1 MRRMDSDGDG
11 KLTVQEFKVALK
23 RLHFKDEKQW
33 SLKMIR
39 RLFEDLD
46 TDRDGLL
53 SVEEFCFMINDND
66 NTQLSGEKNKENNPR
81 KNEKYTGKSNLS
93 DDEDDAIFS
102 KQKNGSDI
110 DLFRKINE
118 VLSDIVPQNNN
129 GNNNNSS
136 NYGSTGEGNNHTT
149 LVVKEVR
156 RFF

>member
-1 MRRMDSDGDG
+1 MDSDGDG

-149 LVVKEVR
+149 LAVKEVR